1 MSSSARTLLNSQA
14 VQKYYEDQF
23 SQNVHN
29 KSSKNHPRSSQ
40 EGAGVFTDM
49 LGGLIG
55 NVASI
60 VKAGSR
66 LRKIKQK
73 KKPKLPAKK
82 LVKQRPKNM
91 AKKPSFKMTGKG
103 MKSIP
108 SKQRGQGKKV
118 KKNSSKSCQPKKRL
132 RRSQT
137 GKGDGR
143 TTKRSRKILR
153 I

>member
-23 SQNVHN
+23 SQNVHSKN
-29 KSSKNHPRSSQ
+29 SKNHPRSSQ

-73 KKPKLPAKK
+73 KRKLPAKK
-82 LVKQRPKNM
+82 LVKKRPKNL
-91 AKKPSFKMTGKG
+91 AKKPSFEMIGKG
-103 MKSIP
+103 MKSIR
-108 SKQRGQGKKV
+108 SKKRRQGKKV
-118 KKNSSKSCQPKKRL
+118 KKNCSKSCQPKKRL